1 MTQSDTTPI
10 LVIDDEPDGLRDQ
23 LRLEFDDR
31 VKWLV
36 VHPREVEVS
45 QLEEADLVLV
55 DYKLDRWSERD
66 DQPTSLKPATGLAL
80 AVLLREQVD
89 RSPKK
94 KGATAFA
101 LHTGHINE
109 IQGRLPSAIAEHVR
123 ARLNNLEW
131 AFQKSEAR
139 RYDQMVIL
147 ANAVRELPSRWPTD
161 PDNSNE
167 VAKRL
172 LAAKD
177 SDELSERCWRDVRR
191 CRAPV
196 HDLTE
201 DGHGILFLRWLLH
214 EILPYP
220 SFLWAEHWVA
230 ARLGFCVDNLREVVK
245 GNSVLAE
252 DLRAMRY
259 SGILAGFLG
268 DRWWR
273 GALEDYVWELAGQ
286 HGAEGHT
293 LHEALTERAGRELVP
308 IAANPAVV
316 CLNENFEP
324 DGKFL
329 SPMTAVTIR
338 PDNWPAFADSAWME
352 VETVLGDLFLRSIVD
367 PLDQHRVFGDNE

>member
-1 MTQSDTTPI
+1 MKPNI
-10 LVIDDEPDGLRDQ
+10 LFVDDKPDGLDSQ
-23 LRLEFDDR
+23 VSEELEEHADTS
-31 VKWLV
+31 V
-36 VHPREVEVS
+36 VHPNDLDLS
-45 QLEEADLVLV
+45 ALEAADLVLV
-55 DYKLDRWSERD
+55 DYKLEDWPERD
-66 DQPTSLKPATGLAL
+66 EQVVSLRPETGLAL

-89 RSPKK
+89 LAQNEKL
-94 KGATAFA
+94 TAFA
-101 LHTGHINE
+101 LHTGHLGE
-109 IQGRLPSAIAEHVR
+109 IRGRLPSATVEHVLG
-123 ARLNNLEW
+123 RLNNLEW
-131 AFQKSEAR
+131 AFQKSESS
-139 RYDQMVIL
+139 RYHQMVVL
-147 ANAVRELPSRWPTD
+147 ASAVQQLPRKWPID
-161 PDNSNE
+161 SNGSTA
-167 VAKRL
+167 VVKKL
-172 LAAKD
+172 LALE
-177 SDELSERCWRDVRR
+177 SCGESSERCWRDVRR

-245 GNSVLAE
+245 GDSVLAE
-252 DLRAMRY
+252 DLRAMSY

-324 DGKFL
+324 NGKFS

-352 VETVLGDLFLRSIVD
+352 VETVLGDFFLRSIVD
-367 PLDQHRVFGDNE
+367 PLDQHRVIGDNE